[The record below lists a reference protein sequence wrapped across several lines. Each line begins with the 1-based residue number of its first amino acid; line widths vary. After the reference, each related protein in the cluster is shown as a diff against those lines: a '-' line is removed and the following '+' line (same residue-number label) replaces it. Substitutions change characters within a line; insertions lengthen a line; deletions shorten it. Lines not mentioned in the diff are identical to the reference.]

1 MVSHL
6 TQDFEKLIL
15 EEIERTGKLNTY
27 EFAKDLQRDHQL
39 IVGAVK
45 SIQSVGEV
53 RKSSYIHVLFPI
65 KILLYLSL

>member
-15 EEIERTGKLNTY
+15 EEVENTGKLNTY

-53 RKSSYIHVLFPI
+53 SEES
-65 KILLYLSL
+65 